1 MRANQKRFTN
11 FLCMVVIFYF
21 CFGVLTGAEKED
33 NKWWIGHIVIKHTL
47 SQSYEK
53 KKSTVSRKSYSKLNH
68 KLNDSVRILF
78 CVKDAKVCILDVN
91 RLLDHSYESKG
102 SRQNTKEICPLTEEQ
117 MKHNFLYR
125 VKHFKQDVK
134 KPGDHNKTTTTY
146 ERGVYGDPTKD
157 QAGIHLVI
165 YPGGHY
171 SLQAFSSCYVDYT
184 YDSINESYD
193 ACSGNTKT
201 YETQI
206 TTGQIGDEPSGSI
219 NENSIIS
226 VMPPLKSTLGVVYQ
240 GEVEGNKISG
250 FKIMTDKK
258 PEKSTDKTEKYVA
271 YWELRYTDP
280 THYAIDCYTFAKE
293 SLGRALKSCFKELNL
308 PDGDCDQA
316 KLYECCINSFN
327 MDLKPLDFS
336 DCIDAWCGYTG
347 NVNPSPELKE
357 KLHQSVTRAL
367 QEYHDLLE
375 DCYLYGSCDNC
386 EDY

>member
-1 MRANQKRFTN
+1 MRANKKGFTN

-21 CFGVLTGAEKED
+21 CFGVLTGAGKED
-33 NKWWIGHIVIKHTL
+33 NKWWIGHILIKHTL
-47 SQSYEK
+47 SQSYEEE
-53 KKSTVSRKSYSKLNH
+53 KSTVSRKSYYKLNH

-78 CVKDAKVCILDVN
+78 CVKDAKVCILAVN

-102 SRQNTKEICPLTEEQ
+102 SRQNTKERCPLTKEQ

-125 VKHFKQDVK
+125 AKHFKQKVVT
-134 KPGDHNKTTTTY
+134 PGDHNKTTTTY

-171 SLQAFSSCYVDYT
+171 SLQALSSCYVDYT

-258 PEKSTDKTEKYVA
+258 AKKTPIK
-271 YWELRYTDP
+271 R
-280 THYAIDCYTFAKE
+280 K
-293 SLGRALKSCFKELNL
+293 
-308 PDGDCDQA
+308 
-316 KLYECCINSFN
+316 N
-327 MDLKPLDFS
+327 MWL
-336 DCIDAWCGYTG
+336 TG
-347 NVNPSPELKE
+347 NSDI
-357 KLHQSVTRAL
+357 QIQRIMR
-367 QEYHDLLE
+367 
-375 DCYLYGSCDNC
+375 
-386 EDY
+386 